1 MRLYHN
7 PLSSSA
13 RRALMTAIHL
23 KVKFESVIIDQSKPE
38 QRRQLEQVNPNGKV
52 PALVDGDFVLWE
64 SYAIMQYLAERTPKQ
79 TLYPKDARAR
89 ADVNRWMFWG
99 ASHFSPAVGILGWEN
114 WIKGLVGAG
123 APDPLEVERGE
134 REIGKYAPVLDAHL
148 AGREWIC
155 GDDVTLAD
163 LAIAP
168 VLMVSEVAR
177 LPVRHY
183 ANLQAWYAR
192 VRELEAW
199 QKTSL

>member
-1 MRLYHN
+1 
-7 PLSSSA
+7 
-13 RRALMTAIHL
+13 
-23 KVKFESVIIDQSKPE
+23 
-38 QRRQLEQVNPNGKV
+38 
-52 PALVDGDFVLWE
+52 
-64 SYAIMQYLAERTPKQ
+64 
-79 TLYPKDARAR
+79 
-89 ADVNRWMFWG
+89 
-99 ASHFSPAVGILGWEN
+99 
-114 WIKGLVGAG
+114 
-123 APDPLEVERGE
+123 
-134 REIGKYAPVLDAHL
+134 VLDAHL

-155 GDDVTLAD
+155 GDEVTLAD